1 LLKEFDKEKLEIV
14 NDYEK
19 QVEHLKE
26 NLSNLNQ
33 EISIIREKYKDSA
46 LDVNLQ
52 NRRIENLERSN
63 QLLNKEINDCK
74 E

>member
-1 LLKEFDKEKLEIV
+1 MLKEFDKEKLEIV